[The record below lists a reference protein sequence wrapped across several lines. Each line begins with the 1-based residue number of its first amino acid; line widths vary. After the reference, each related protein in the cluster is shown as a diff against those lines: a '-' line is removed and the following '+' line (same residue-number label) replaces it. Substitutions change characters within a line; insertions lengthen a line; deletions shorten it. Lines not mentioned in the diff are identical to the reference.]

1 MAEKKKKAAAKPPAN
16 AGAAKPAG
24 TRIKL
29 IVILLLALLLLG
41 GAGFAV
47 YYFFLQPKPAEPT
60 EGMAGAEGTGAP
72 QTPAA
77 QSPQPAPTPAQPA
90 PPPTPVYHNL
100 GSFTVNLNSAQARFL
115 RVGLVVSTLSPLVP
129 AALDKHKPRLRND
142 ILSLLA
148 TQDFALLNTPE
159 GKEALRE
166 ALRQTLV
173 RALASSGEPSD
184 IRDVLFNDLIM
195 Q

>member
-1 MAEKKKKAAAKPPAN
+1 MAEKKKKPTAKPPTD

-24 TRIKL
+24 VRIKL
-29 IVILLLALLLLG
+29 IIILLLALLLLG
-41 GAGFAV
+41 GGGFAA
-47 YYFFLQPKPAEPT
+47 YYFLLRPKPTDTT
-60 EGMAGAEGTGAP
+60 EETANADGASAP
-72 QTPAA
+72 QP
-77 QSPQPAPTPAQPA
+77 QPA
-90 PPPTPVYHNL
+90 PPPAAAASQSAAPPPTLVYHNL
-100 GSFTVNLNSAQARFL
+100 GSFTANLISGQARFL
-115 RVGLVVSTLSPLVP
+115 RLGLVVSTFNPLVP

-148 TQDFALLNTPE
+148 SQDFVALNTPE
-159 GKEALRE
+159 GKETLRE

-173 RALASSGEPSD
+173 RILASAGEPAD